1 MWYKTNVERSIR
13 GRRNDMTTD
22 NNNTK
27 SYEIWWYDEL
37 TDNWLLIYSSIDT
50 YEQAIYLID
59 SRFDDSIDDKFRI
72 YEKSISISKKLLKE
86 I

>member
-1 MWYKTNVERSIR
+1 
-13 GRRNDMTTD
+13 MTTD

>member
-1 MWYKTNVERSIR
+1 
-13 GRRNDMTTD
+13 MTTD

-37 TDNWLLIYSSIDT
+37 TENWLLIYSSIDT
-50 YEQAIYLID
+50 YEEAIYLID
-59 SRFDDSIDDKFRI
+59 SRSDASIDDKFRI

>member
-1 MWYKTNVERSIR
+1 MN
-13 GRRNDMTTD
+13 TD
-22 NNNTK
+22 NVNK
-27 SYEIWWYDEL
+27 LYEIWWYDEL

-59 SRFDDSIDDKFRI
+59 SRSDDSIDNKFRI

>member
-1 MWYKTNVERSIR
+1 MNTNNV
-13 GRRNDMTTD
+13 N
-22 NNNTK
+22 K
-27 SYEIWWYDEL
+27 LYEIWWYDEL

-59 SRFDDSIDDKFRI
+59 SRSDDSINDKFRI

>member
-1 MWYKTNVERSIR
+1 
-13 GRRNDMTTD
+13 MTTD

-37 TDNWLLIYSSIDT
+37 TENWLLIYSSIDT

>member
-1 MWYKTNVERSIR
+1 MN
-13 GRRNDMTTD
+13 TD
-22 NNNTK
+22 NVNK
-27 SYEIWWYDEL
+27 LYEIWWYDEL

-59 SRFDDSIDDKFRI
+59 NRFDDSIDDKFRI
-72 YEKSISISKKLLKE
+72 YEKSISISKKLIKE

>member
-1 MWYKTNVERSIR
+1 MN
-13 GRRNDMTTD
+13 TD
-22 NNNTK
+22 NVNK
-27 SYEIWWYDEL
+27 LYEIWWYDKL

-50 YEQAIYLID
+50 YEEAIYLID
-59 SRFDDSIDDKFRI
+59 NRSDDSIDDKFRI

>member
-1 MWYKTNVERSIR
+1 
-13 GRRNDMTTD
+13 MTTD

-50 YEQAIYLID
+50 YEEAIYLID
-59 SRFDDSIDDKFRI
+59 SRSDDSIDDKFRI
-72 YEKSISISKKLLKE
+72 YEKSISISKKLIKE

>member
-1 MWYKTNVERSIR
+1 MN
-13 GRRNDMTTD
+13 TD
-22 NNNTK
+22 NVNK
-27 SYEIWWYDEL
+27 LYEIWWYDEL

-50 YEQAIYLID
+50 YEEAIYLID

>member
-1 MWYKTNVERSIR
+1 
-13 GRRNDMTTD
+13 MTTD

-37 TDNWLLIYSSIDT
+37 TENWLLIYSSIDT

-72 YEKSISISKKLLKE
+72 YEKSISISKKLIKE

>member
-1 MWYKTNVERSIR
+1 
-13 GRRNDMTTD
+13 MTTD

-59 SRFDDSIDDKFRI
+59 NRSDDSIDDKFRI

>member
-1 MWYKTNVERSIR
+1 MN
-13 GRRNDMTTD
+13 TD
-22 NNNTK
+22 NVNK
-27 SYEIWWYDEL
+27 LYEIWWYDEL

-59 SRFDDSIDDKFRI
+59 SRFDNSIDDKFRI

>member
-1 MWYKTNVERSIR
+1 MN
-13 GRRNDMTTD
+13 TD
-22 NNNTK
+22 NVNK
-27 SYEIWWYDEL
+27 LYEIWWYDEL

-50 YEQAIYLID
+50 YEEAIYLID
-59 SRFDDSIDDKFRI
+59 NRSDDSIDDKFRI

>member
-1 MWYKTNVERSIR
+1 MWYKTNVERSIV
-13 GRRNDMTTD
+13 RRNDMNTD
-22 NNNTK
+22 NVNK
-27 SYEIWWYDEL
+27 LYEIWWYDEL
-37 TDNWLLIYSSIDT
+37 TDNWLLIYGSIDT

-72 YEKSISISKKLLKE
+72 YEKSISISKKLIKE

>member
-1 MWYKTNVERSIR
+1 MN
-13 GRRNDMTTD
+13 TD
-22 NNNTK
+22 NVNK
-27 SYEIWWYDEL
+27 LYEIWWYDEL

>member
-1 MWYKTNVERSIR
+1 
-13 GRRNDMTTD
+13 MTTD

-59 SRFDDSIDDKFRI
+59 NRSDVSIDNKFRI

>member
-1 MWYKTNVERSIR
+1 MN
-13 GRRNDMTTD
+13 TD
-22 NNNTK
+22 NVNK
-27 SYEIWWYDEL
+27 LYEIWWYDEL

-59 SRFDDSIDDKFRI
+59 SRSDDSIDDKFRR